1 VTANH
6 HWIKVKL
13 RGVQS
18 NRSAIGARVTVR
30 YGERVQAQE
39 VMGQSS
45 YLSCND
51 TRLHFGLGAATAADI
66 EIRWPL
72 GRIEKLP
79 GVAADQLVWV
89 TEGAGNT
96 RTEKFPVRR
105 G

>member
-1 VTANH
+1 VT
-6 HWIKVKL
+6 L
-13 RGVQS
+13 
-18 NRSAIGARVTVR
+18 R

-51 TRLHFGLGAATAADI
+51 TRLHFGLGTATVADI

-79 GVAADQLVWV
+79 GVAAGQLIWI
-89 TEGAGNT
+89 TEGAGIV
-96 RTEKFPVRR
+96 RSQKFPVRR
-105 G
+105 A